1 MDLKKSIRKAKRK
14 QFIVIGAITV
24 VSFAVLFVGFFV
36 GMDKLSTKN
45 YHTLLEVINDQ
56 EMIASPNT
64 QLDSQVIANSSPF
77 GGEVV
82 TNRSKNI
89 DGYTVEWSNLRSRY
103 SFFRNSI
110 DWNEVYPGSYYS
122 SKNFYEYNR

>member
-45 YHTLLEVINDQ
+45 YHTLLEVMEIRTNKSTCIYTLLTQNRYIIYTGLTQ
-56 EMIASPNT
+56 E
-64 QLDSQVIANSSPF
+64 F
-77 GGEVV
+77 V
-82 TNRSKNI
+82 TNLVPDEI
-89 DGYTVEWSNLRSRY
+89 
-103 SFFRNSI
+103 
-110 DWNEVYPGSYYS
+110 EVTLTL
-122 SKNFYEYNR
+122 